1 MMEFLRRDE
10 HEKLYLQLY
19 EIFKKKIE
27 SEEWPKNSQIPTE
40 DQLCELYN
48 VSRVTVRN
56 AILELVRQG
65 YLRRIQGKGTFVIK
79 KMIPEEYSINIDLK
93 KMVMEFG
100 IFSTNILAKTVMMPT
115 DELDSKLDIPENTHI
130 IYINKLCFL
139 DKEPI
144 LLQHTYIPYHIC
156 PMAIDEDFEKNTIID
171 VFEKKCNL
179 TITKIDSYIGIA
191 NLNER
196 DKKLLYLEE
205 NDHVLLLE
213 QFYYSYENKICY
225 TKTFKKNDRFKLFVE
240 IKLQ

>member
-1 MMEFLRRDE
+1 MKEFLKRDE

-40 DQLCELYN
+40 DQLCEIYD

-79 KMIPEEYSINIDLK
+79 STIPEEYSINIDLK
-93 KMVMEFG
+93 KIIMEYG
-100 IFSTNILAKTVMMPT
+100 KFSTTILAKTVMMPT
-115 DELDSKLDIPENTHI
+115 DDLCTKLDVSENTHI
-130 IYINKLCFL
+130 IYVNRLCSL

-156 PMAIDEDFEKNTIID
+156 PIAIDEDFEKNPLID
-171 VFEKKCNL
+171 IFEKKCNL
-179 TITKIDSYIGIA
+179 TITNINSYIGIA
-191 NLNER
+191 NLNEKE
-196 DKKLLYLEE
+196 KKLLYLE
-205 NDHVLLLE
+205 DKDYALLLE